1 MTDASMPPLNSP
13 WQKILPF
20 YFASPE
26 GGYPDDLIQ
35 RAQNIKLLALDV
47 DGVLT
52 TGDISYTQEHQEI
65 KTYNAKDGHGL
76 WMLTHVGI
84 VTAIITGRQSPINEK
99 RAAELGVPHLFQGIK
114 NKNEIL
120 SQLLKQYDLSLD
132 EVAYMGDDLPDI
144 SILEQ
149 VGLATCPQDAVY
161 QVQLL
166 AHWIVPVAGGKGA
179 VRALCDCILYS
190 QGLKQPLL
198 APLDQQAP
206 AY

>member
-1 MTDASMPPLNSP
+1 MTKTSTTNSLNSP

-20 YFASPE
+20 YFSPPEE
-26 GGYPDDLIQ
+26 GYSETLIQ
-35 RAQNIKLLALDV
+35 RAQKVKLLALDV

-52 TGDISYTQEHQEI
+52 SGEISYTQDNQEI
-65 KTYNAKDGHGL
+65 KTYNAKDGHGI
-76 WMLTHVGI
+76 WMLNHVGVI
-84 VTAIITGRQSPINEK
+84 TAIITGRQSPINEK
-99 RAAELGVPHLFQGIK
+99 RATELGVPHLYQGIK

-120 SQLLKQYDLSLD
+120 SQLLQQYDLKLE

-161 QVQLL
+161 QVQRQ

-190 QGLKQPLL
+190 QGLNQPLL
-198 APLDQQAP
+198 
-206 AY
+206 